1 MKPKIEP
8 EDFYKS
14 RKILRANDTV
24 AAVFA
29 VVTIVFTYIEYEVY
43 YDNDYES
50 TWGTDFLRSLNVILS
65 IVIACLVVRHYYIVL
80 RFLKL
85 QELVHKGT

>member
-1 MKPKIEP
+1 MKPKIDR
-8 EDFYKS
+8 EDFTKS
-14 RKILRANDTV
+14 RRILRLNDTV
-24 AAVFA
+24 AAVIA
-29 VVTIVFTYIEYEVY
+29 VVTILFTYIEYEVY

-65 IVIACLVVRHYYIVL
+65 IVIGILVIRHYYIVL

-85 QELVHKGT
+85 